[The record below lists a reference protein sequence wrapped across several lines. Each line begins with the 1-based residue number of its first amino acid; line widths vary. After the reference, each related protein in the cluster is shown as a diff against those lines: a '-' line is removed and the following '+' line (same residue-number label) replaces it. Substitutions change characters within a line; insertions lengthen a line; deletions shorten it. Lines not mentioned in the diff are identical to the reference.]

1 MGMNEFVACVAS
13 AVGIYALAQM
23 MQMLYGKSKTKGY
36 VCLLS
41 YTAYFM
47 LSSIL
52 HFAWNIQT
60 FNLLLSIFGFWVLS
74 YNYVTDTKKRLYV
87 TALMGSVGYM
97 MDSLIWMENT
107 LNIQIAISVMVLF
120 IVNISTS
127 VLYKYIIKS
136 ISDKTDNVLLE
147 EQNNSYQE
155 QLKIMQSSFLATKAL
170 KHDLK
175 NHLIALENM
184 LHMNQVDLAVEYI
197 EEILKEQWETGNIF
211 SGNIVVDSILG
222 FKMQSAEKEKI
233 RCTFQLCIP
242 EQMPIASKDMVA
254 VLGNIFD
261 NAIEAVRRLPEE
273 ERLIN
278 ISMQYDAGCLL
289 ITEDNPYDGQK
300 KENWETIK
308 RDEENHGMGL
318 YNIKKIAKA
327 YDGWCEIEEETEKI
341 FTISVLLH
349 CCK

>member
-1 MGMNEFVACVAS
+1 
-13 AVGIYALAQM
+13 
-23 MQMLYGKSKTKGY
+23 
-36 VCLLS
+36 
-41 YTAYFM
+41 
-47 LSSIL
+47 
-52 HFAWNIQT
+52 
-60 FNLLLSIFGFWVLS
+60 
-74 YNYVTDTKKRLYV
+74 
-87 TALMGSVGYM
+87 
-97 MDSLIWMENT
+97 
-107 LNIQIAISVMVLF
+107 
-120 IVNISTS
+120 
-127 VLYKYIIKS
+127 
-136 ISDKTDNVLLE
+136 
-147 EQNNSYQE
+147 
-155 QLKIMQSSFLATKAL
+155 
-170 KHDLK
+170 
-175 NHLIALENM
+175 
-184 LHMNQVDLAVEYI
+184 
-197 EEILKEQWETGNIF
+197 
-211 SGNIVVDSILG
+211 
-222 FKMQSAEKEKI
+222 
-233 RCTFQLCIP
+233 
-242 EQMPIASKDMVA
+242 MPIASKDMVA